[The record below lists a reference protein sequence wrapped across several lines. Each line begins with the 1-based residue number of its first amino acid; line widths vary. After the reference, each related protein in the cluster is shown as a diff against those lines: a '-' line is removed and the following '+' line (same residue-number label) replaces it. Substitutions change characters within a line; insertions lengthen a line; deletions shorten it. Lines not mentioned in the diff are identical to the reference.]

1 MIFKSIYPLTSSFST
16 RLWPHSADP
25 LGSEVT
31 VKVQLRREDED
42 ASVRLK
48 QSLSPKPVSNIGT
61 YGIATLETEADQA
74 FAKLVAPL
82 REAYDRLSLTRI
94 EQLQRERSLDACV
107 TLLEG
112 AAAASGQKSLGRSLR
127 AFKARDA
134 ALVLAGGIMGPSELA
149 HKLGKS
155 RQTIKDWG
163 DKNKILWVDDHG
175 LRSYPLC
182 QFDQHGQILG
192 GLDRFLQTLAATG
205 ITGWMAL
212 DALTRID
219 PKFRLSPL
227 ELLEQGR
234 PDDAVLC
241 AEALTEGG
249 AA

>member
-1 MIFKSIYPLTSSFST
+1 MTYKSIYQLTSSLSP
-16 RLWPHSADP
+16 LIWPHGADP
-25 LGSEVT
+25 LGRDATVEVH
-31 VKVQLRREDED
+31 LECGNAG
-42 ASVRLK
+42 ASNLLK
-48 QSLSPKPVSNIGT
+48 KSLPPKEMSIGT

-74 FAKLVAPL
+74 FARLVAPL
-82 REAYDRLSLTRI
+82 REAYDRLSLTKI
-94 EQLQRERSLDACV
+94 EQLQRASLLDACV
-107 TLLEG
+107 TLLED
-112 AAAASGQKSLGRSLR
+112 AAAASGQKGLGRSLR
-127 AFKARDA
+127 AFKARDT
-134 ALVLAGGIMGPSELA
+134 ALALAGGIMGPSELA
-149 HKLGKS
+149 HKLGRS

-192 GLDRFLQTLAATG
+192 GLDRFLQTLAASG

-234 PDDAVLC
+234 SDDAVLC